1 MLSDDNLKKLAYE
14 VDDIIQSLLEKYQ
27 VNPLSLTAVIL
38 ARIVNVVAKPT
49 SSVRKSPMKNVLI
62 VATILHVKDFTAVL
76 NLVLFI

>member
-38 ARIVNVVAKPT
+38 ARIVMTNDFIGSGEDFRELLANVP
-49 SSVRKSPMKNVLI
+49 SPEK
-62 VATILHVKDFTAVL
+62 VKQQTQVH
-76 NLVLFI
+76 

>member
-38 ARIVNVVAKPT
+38 ARIVDRKSTRLNSSH
-49 SSVRKSPMKNVLI
+49 SSVSRMPSS
-62 VATILHVKDFTAVL
+62 A
-76 NLVLFI
+76 

>member
-38 ARIVNVVAKPT
+38 EIGRA
-49 SSVRKSPMKNVLI
+49 
-62 VATILHVKDFTAVL
+62 HV
-76 NLVLFI
+76 